1 MISERAVA
9 RHLRKQCLLVVV
21 VPRVPQEGKGG
32 GVAGGVAAQEG
43 KGGPKGMV
51 PWNEWNDPW
60 TNSWDSG
67 AASQQ

>member
-21 VPRVPQEGKGG
+21 VAPRVPQEGKS
-32 GVAGGVAAQEG
+32 GGVAAQKG

-60 TNSWDSG
+60 TNSWHSG